1 MADVTN
7 RQLSRSRRRESEPI
21 IPAKEDDVSRSSEFY
36 LNMIKAQLDQ
46 AKDALDDGYVAR
58 ARNLIEVVIADCRM
72 LIVGLGGKTAPE

>member
-1 MADVTN
+1 
-7 RQLSRSRRRESEPI
+7 
-21 IPAKEDDVSRSSEFY
+21 VSRSSEFY